1 MTKFHTLLSY
11 TRAVY
16 DIASSILSDLGLSS
30 MVFLLKSSGLCLNI
44 GVCRKGNLTTT
55 ESGARRR
62 CSYTGTAQHLLRSP
76 QGEKDFARPVG
87 SDCFAATSGD
97 RNISL
102 LAQQQLNDERL
113 SEFSQWKEILHILS
127 SSKGPLVSKSPSQ
140 LPQGLGKRIFSALFY
155 IICMWFTIST
165 VLCWSQINPFCWV
178 K

>member
-1 MTKFHTLLSY
+1 MCVTKFHTLLSY

-62 CSYTGTAQHLLRSP
+62 CSYTGTAQHLLRFP

-87 SDCFAATSGD
+87 SDSALLPPVGTGTFLSLPSSSSTMRDSQNSANEKKYFTFSVPPKDLLFLRAPHNFP
-97 RNISL
+97 RALAKEFSL
-102 LAQQQLNDERL
+102 L
-113 SEFSQWKEILHILS
+113 
-127 SSKGPLVSKSPSQ
+127 
-140 LPQGLGKRIFSALFY
+140 
-155 IICMWFTIST
+155 CFT
-165 VLCWSQINPFCWV
+165 
-178 K
+178 